1 MAKITGFRVKDGVY
15 QANIVAGGNSQWRA
29 VRSQNGH
36 LYVNTGS
43 KLTGDLVRYDFSD
56 RLADRF
62 EKFVCTGKDIGM
74 TKPPNTENL
83 LGENLNLISGKR
95 RL

>member
-1 MAKITGFRVKDGVY
+1 MAKIIGFRVKDGVY
-15 QANIVAGGNSQWRA
+15 QANVVAGGKSEWHA
-29 VRSQNGH
+29 VMSQNGQ

-43 KLTGDLVRYDFSD
+43 KMTGDLVRHNFSD

-62 EKFVCTGKDIGM
+62 EKFVCTGKDIGI
-74 TKPPNTENL
+74 TKPPSTENL